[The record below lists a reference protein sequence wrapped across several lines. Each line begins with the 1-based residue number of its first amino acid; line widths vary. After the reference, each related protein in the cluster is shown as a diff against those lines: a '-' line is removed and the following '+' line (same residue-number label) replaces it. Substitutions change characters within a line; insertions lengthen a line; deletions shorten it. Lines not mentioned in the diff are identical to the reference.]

1 LGHKGGEN
9 VGFPPIYFFF
19 GNGFSNPGDGFVS
32 PGNSSIFDQNWL
44 NQSNTCNLIRQ
55 YIESVGEVPTGYSE
69 ADLRYC
75 QLVNELGI
83 DAASSR
89 CLFAQYGSSFI
100 DDFYEHWE
108 QSDKSVAT
116 AELLKSYLSARC
128 QLNPSV
134 LFTDI
139 IKQQF
144 CLNGSS
150 MDIWLELTEQCGT
163 NEQSFE
169 QGLGTD
175 PALAICIQ
183 NLIRNNRR
191 NLFQAHGITLSD
203 AQLENLI
210 DICEYSDILNETSM
224 PCFAQ
229 QLQAFNNKYGADLL
243 GIGTAEMALSCFQA
257 NPACGGE
264 AFESCII
271 DKILSGFID
280 PTEPPIND
288 PISTTKRVCPSVF
301 DFFTR
306 TNVMTA
312 TPLKAATLTNVH
324 FSFAF
329 NGNQLPLQIGNLC
342 FEVNQY
348 TGGPTCLDEAA
359 AISASAIN
367 TAVDLTQAFV
377 NALDPGLPVSEV
389 SSRIKNFLFLR
400 INSEL
405 GSQFSACNSNY
416 GAGVE
421 NPTSS
426 LSFNIAYDVTPTN
439 CDIKMADC
447 N

>member
-1 LGHKGGEN
+1 
-9 VGFPPIYFFF
+9 
-19 GNGFSNPGDGFVS
+19 
-32 PGNSSIFDQNWL
+32 
-44 NQSNTCNLIRQ
+44 
-55 YIESVGEVPTGYSE
+55 
-69 ADLRYC
+69 
-75 QLVNELGI
+75 
-83 DAASSR
+83 
-89 CLFAQYGSSFI
+89 
-100 DDFYEHWE
+100 
-108 QSDKSVAT
+108 
-116 AELLKSYLSARC
+116 
-128 QLNPSV
+128 
-134 LFTDI
+134 
-139 IKQQF
+139 
-144 CLNGSS
+144 
-150 MDIWLELTEQCGT
+150 
-163 NEQSFE
+163 
-169 QGLGTD
+169 
-175 PALAICIQ
+175 
-183 NLIRNNRR
+183 
-191 NLFQAHGITLSD
+191 
-203 AQLENLI
+203 
-210 DICEYSDILNETSM
+210 M